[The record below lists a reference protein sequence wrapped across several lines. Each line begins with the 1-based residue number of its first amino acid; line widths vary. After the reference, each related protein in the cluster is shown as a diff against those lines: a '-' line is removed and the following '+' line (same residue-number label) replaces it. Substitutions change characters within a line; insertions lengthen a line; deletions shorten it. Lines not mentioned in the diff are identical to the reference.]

1 LKEKSSSPGS
11 GGERYYY
18 AGIAMVERLL
28 EAGVIVRKGERYQMV
43 DAKKGVETLAK
54 MSDEILAF
62 YTHHTP
68 EELVQYVVSL
78 RERSKHG
85 EVSRF
90 ATMVKEVK
98 KTNQGN
104 IQTLTLEASAD
115 FKPRSSY
122 ITSLRIN
129 FYESSEDLLK
139 AMLGNQIDG
148 FGFSQF
154 DQRAS
159 IPQLT
164 EESKRSV
171 VKLVKEKLEE
181 ARVSVR
187 LERQR
192 ADKDIDAQE
201 KAGEFAED
209 DKFRAKEELQK
220 MVDTINSQLESLFQ
234 KKETDVMTV

>member
-1 LKEKSSSPGS
+1 MEIEQAIQQS
-11 GGERYYY
+11 G
-18 AGIAMVERLL
+18 LPL
-28 EAGVIVRKGERYQMV
+28 
-43 DAKKGVETLAK
+43 
-54 MSDEILAF
+54 S
-62 YTHHTP
+62 
-68 EELVQYVVSL
+68 VVSD
-78 RERSKHG
+78 SNG
-85 EVSRF
+85 
-90 ATMVKEVK
+90 
-98 KTNQGN
+98 
-104 IQTLTLEASAD
+104 I
-115 FKPRSSY
+115 
-122 ITSLRIN
+122 
-129 FYESSEDLLK
+129 
-139 AMLGNQIDG
+139 
-148 FGFSQF
+148 
-154 DQRAS
+154 RAS

>member
-1 LKEKSSSPGS
+1 MSYNFTQTKEEFSKIEEWLKTQYSQISTGRANPALVDSV
-11 GGERYYY
+11 
-18 AGIAMVERLL
+18 MVESYGSFQPIKNIASITIE
-28 EAGVIVRKGERYQMV
+28 EARVLRISPWDKNAVKEIERAIQQS
-43 DAKKGVETLAK
+43 GLPL
-54 MSDEILAF
+54 S
-62 YTHHTP
+62 
-68 EELVQYVVSL
+68 VVSD
-78 RERSKHG
+78 SNG
-85 EVSRF
+85 
-90 ATMVKEVK
+90 
-98 KTNQGN
+98 
-104 IQTLTLEASAD
+104 I
-115 FKPRSSY
+115 
-122 ITSLRIN
+122 
-129 FYESSEDLLK
+129 
-139 AMLGNQIDG
+139 
-148 FGFSQF
+148 
-154 DQRAS
+154 RAS